1 MIKILDNP
9 NELLKE
15 MELKELKQEH
25 DRHLIMFQN
34 VEKDNNVLLFSSLGR
49 DMFKDNTYILNK
61 YFKNE
66 DGQDCYYANLLYFN
80 KRFPEMKLDDVKDI
94 LKLDFRKSVNLT
106 GYKYNPEHYRFATQ
120 CMQDEYEEDLFKTNK
135 DEVLEFEADRRKR
148 IEPLDFGALETLYL
162 VLHKA
167 LRQRYIMLFNLE
179 TVPGILNNA
188 LGCYFLGVNCGPSN
202 EAMYAKIAEIRQI
215 LENPTVIEW
224 LKTGATDMSFDRED
238 YVETYQKV
246 LRSLS
251 DVRAEDLE
259 EYREAIHNE
268 YDLFEDEILSNNC
281 IDACS
286 YVENVS
292 YTEIEED
299 SDDYLD

>member
-1 MIKILDNP
+1 MIKILDNQ

-15 MELKELKQEH
+15 MERNVLKQEH
-25 DRHLIMFQN
+25 DKHLVMFKN
-34 VEKDNNVLLFSSLGR
+34 VEKDSDILVFNSLSR
-49 DMFKDNTYILNK
+49 DMFKDNHYILNK

-66 DGQDCYYANLLYFN
+66 VGQDCYYANLLYFRN
-80 KRFPEMKLDDVKDI
+80 IENIKLEDI
-94 LKLDFRKSVNLT
+94 KAALKFDFQKSVSLA
-106 GYKYNPEHYRFATQ
+106 GYKYNQEHYKFATQ
-120 CMQDEYEEDLFKTNK
+120 SMQDEYEEDLFKYNK

-188 LGCYFLGVNCGPSN
+188 LECHFLGVNCGPSN
-202 EAMYAKIAEIRQI
+202 EAMYAKIAEVRQL

-224 LKTGATDMSFDRED
+224 LKTGVTDMSFDKEE
-238 YVETYQKV
+238 YVEAYQRV
-246 LRSLS
+246 LRSLTAI
-251 DVRAEDLE
+251 RTEDLE

-299 SDDYLD
+299 SDNYLD